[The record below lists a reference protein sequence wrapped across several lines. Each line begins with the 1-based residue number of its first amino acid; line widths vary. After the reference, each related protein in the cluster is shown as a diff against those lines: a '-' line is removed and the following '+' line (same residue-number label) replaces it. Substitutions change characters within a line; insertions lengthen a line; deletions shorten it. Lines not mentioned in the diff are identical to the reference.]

1 MVLLGKLTGVME
13 KELGLSSG
21 RLGVEWIGYLGGVG
35 DVRESFVLS
44 SCRYWVGEEK
54 LFVVSCLTVRLRR
67 LPSDDGEGVVAKDDG
82 VGVGDML
89 RSRALNILWVWIRE
103 WVREEE

>member
-13 KELGLSSG
+13 KELCLSSG

-54 LFVVSCLTVRLRR
+54 LFVLSCLTVRLRR
-67 LPSDDGEGVVAKDDG
+67 LPNDDGECVVAKG
-82 VGVGDML
+82 GGVGDRL
-89 RSRALNILWVWIRE
+89 RSRALNILWVWIGD